1 MTFCTLRL
9 VAVLILAS
17 SVVVVRASLSAYGQ
31 AVAEHGQQKYA
42 DAEQTLGAA
51 ESAQGQFMALGPDKT
66 HLVNTFTNQ
75 PVFITGDTAYAL
87 AVQLSSNSDIEAYFS
102 NRQAKGIN
110 LIWAALVDAGYHADA
125 KTENDAAGNNPWSG
139 GADFTGMVSA
149 TAYWDHVDYVLRRA
163 AAHGITILAGT
174 GFTATFHNCNSS
186 YYASMA
192 STSDATLTAYG
203 QFLGDRYKSY
213 PNIIW
218 LMGGDANLS
227 LCGSGLANKQNAIAM
242 GILSRDPQ
250 HLMTIEA
257 TSNNWGEASATHW
270 LPYTRGVR
278 NPNGW
283 ITLGTIYPKGSPAK
297 AFALEIDQIVSQ
309 NATERSADPFAPYF
323 SMEDPYETEP
333 NELPYNSQQLRQE
346 GYTEVLA
353 GAYLG
358 RLFGSGAIWPFN
370 STCCE
375 AAGYKWQTDLD
386 ATPSFD
392 QQRLGQLFRSREHWK
407 LEPDINH
414 TAVRDGYGSGATLT
428 ATSRTR
434 DGQTIIAYIPNGN
447 ATTLAV
453 DLSRITSAG
462 NQAVCWWLNP
472 SSGAAS
478 RVGTYANS
486 GTRNFT
492 PPDSN
497 DWVLVIDDASAN
509 LPAPGSH
516 DLVNSS
522 R

>member
-1 MTFCTLRL
+1 MIFCMRRL
-9 VAVLILAS
+9 VAALILAS
-17 SVVVVRASLSAYGQ
+17 SIVASQVPLSVYGQ
-31 AVAEHGQQKYA
+31 AVADHGQQKYA
-42 DAEQTLGAA
+42 EAEQTLRAA
-51 ESAQGQFMALGPDKT
+51 EAAAGQFMALSPDKT
-66 HLVNTFTNQ
+66 YLVNTFTNQ
-75 PVFITGDTAYAL
+75 PVLITGDTAYAL
-87 AVQLSSNSDIEAYFS
+87 AVQLSSNSEIEAYLS

-110 LIWAALVDAGYHADA
+110 LIWAALVDAGFHADA
-125 KTENDAAGNNPWSG
+125 KTENDAAGNNPWNG

-174 GFTATFHNCNSS
+174 GFTATFNRCDSP
-186 YYASMA
+186 YYATMA

-227 LCGSGLANKQNAIAM
+227 LCGSVLANKQNDIAI
-242 GILSRDPQ
+242 GIMSRDPG
-250 HLMTIEA
+250 HLMTTEA
-257 TSNNWGEASATHW
+257 TSNNWGEASATYW

-283 ITLGTIYPKGSPAK
+283 ITLGTIYPKGLPAK
-297 AFALEIDQIVSQ
+297 TFALEIDQIVSQ
-309 NATERSADPFAPYF
+309 NATERAADPFVPYF
-323 SMEDPYETEP
+323 SMEDPYEMEP
-333 NELPYNSQQLRQE
+333 NEVPYNSQQLRQE

-358 RLFGSGAIWPFN
+358 RLFGSSAIWPFN
-370 STCCE
+370 ATCCE
-375 AAGYKWQTDLD
+375 PGGYKWQTDID
-386 ATPSFD
+386 AAPSFD

-407 LEPDINH
+407 MEPDTNH
-414 TAVRDGYGSGATLT
+414 TVVRAGYGSGASLT

-447 ATTLAV
+447 ATTLTV
-453 DLSRITSAG
+453 DMTRIASAS
-462 NQAVCWWLNP
+462 NRAVCWWFNP
-472 SSGAAS
+472 SSGAS
-478 RVGTYANS
+478 RQIGTYSNS

-497 DWVLVIDDASAN
+497 DWVLLIDDASAN
-509 LPAPGSH
+509 LPAPGSR
-516 DLVNSS
+516 DLVDSS